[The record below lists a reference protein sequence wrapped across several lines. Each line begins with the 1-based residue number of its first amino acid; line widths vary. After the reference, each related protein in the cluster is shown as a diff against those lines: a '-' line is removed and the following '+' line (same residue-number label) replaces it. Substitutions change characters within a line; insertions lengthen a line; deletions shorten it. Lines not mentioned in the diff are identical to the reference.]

1 MPTQEDLICE
11 IVTIG
16 DELCRGEIVDT
27 NSAWLAVRL
36 WELGLPVAWM
46 TSCRDVA
53 GDLAQA
59 LRTASERAGLVLV
72 SGGLGP
78 TEDDLTVDVVAS
90 LAGGTPEPHA
100 PSLEKMQARFAR
112 AKFEV
117 TPNNLRQVRVP
128 AGATAWLNSAGMA
141 PGFEVALGARR
152 TPTMVFPGVPREMK
166 ALWQDH
172 AEARVR
178 QLSQGALRLA
188 TRIYRVFGAGE
199 SHIDHRLAG
208 LTSGHSGATI
218 HFQVT
223 YPETLVKLVVRAAD
237 GAAAQAALAAMDQ
250 ELRARLGA
258 LVYSDSGSFPDD
270 SLAAALGRK
279 LAARGLRL
287 AVAESCTGGMLG
299 GLITD
304 VPGSSAWFVGGHLV
318 YDNALKVAL
327 GVPEV
332 LLAAHGA
339 VSRECVESLAEAIRR
354 RTGADLGVA
363 ISGVAGPG
371 GGSADKPVGT
381 VHVAVAGPALGSGLV
396 HKAYQFAGARD
407 QVRRLASYWAMR
419 LVLDAAGP

>member
-1 MPTQEDLICE
+1 
-11 IVTIG
+11 
-16 DELCRGEIVDT
+16 
-27 NSAWLAVRL
+27 
-36 WELGLPVAWM
+36 
-46 TSCRDVA
+46 
-53 GDLAQA
+53 
-59 LRTASERAGLVLV
+59 
-72 SGGLGP
+72 
-78 TEDDLTVDVVAS
+78 
-90 LAGGTPEPHA
+90 
-100 PSLEKMQARFAR
+100 
-112 AKFEV
+112 
-117 TPNNLRQVRVP
+117 
-128 AGATAWLNSAGMA
+128 
-141 PGFEVALGARR
+141 
-152 TPTMVFPGVPREMK
+152 MK

-304 VPGSSAWFVGGHLV
+304 VPGSSAWFVGGHIV